1 MSSIGTLIL
10 ERVLEHYFT
19 RKLWDFGVFLEV
31 FRKRTFSV
39 QRKRFPS
46 REIAA
51 RNWVPKNFS
60 LAPRSSVSSG
70 SSPSPV
76 ALKSSP
82 LAGIVAK
89 REKALLE
96 SPAFMFGAFEGA

>member
-1 MSSIGTLIL
+1 VFQKRS
-10 ERVLEHYFT
+10 
-19 RKLWDFGVFLEV
+19 FLE
-31 FRKRTFSV
+31 